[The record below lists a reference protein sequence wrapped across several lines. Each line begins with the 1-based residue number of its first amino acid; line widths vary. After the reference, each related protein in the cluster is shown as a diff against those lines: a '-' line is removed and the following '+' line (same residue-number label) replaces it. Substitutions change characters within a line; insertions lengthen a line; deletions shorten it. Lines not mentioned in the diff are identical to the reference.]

1 MAKLGSAHGPGAR
14 EETSMIEATEEIF
27 PDLVQRGTF
36 NFLLEE
42 VMQSINARVGTNLHR
57 HLNVVGSHL
66 QYRTRRTNYI
76 CL

>member
-14 EETSMIEATEEIF
+14 EETTMIEATEKEILYCISEDVF
-27 PDLVQRGTF
+27 SHFDA
-36 NFLLEE
+36 
-42 VMQSINARVGTNLHR
+42 SIIIHRVGTNLHR

>member
-1 MAKLGSAHGPGAR
+1 MKVLLYCISDDVFSHFD
-14 EETSMIEATEEIF
+14 ATYHHHSF
-27 PDLVQRGTF
+27 
-36 NFLLEE
+36 
-42 VMQSINARVGTNLHR
+42 GTNLHR